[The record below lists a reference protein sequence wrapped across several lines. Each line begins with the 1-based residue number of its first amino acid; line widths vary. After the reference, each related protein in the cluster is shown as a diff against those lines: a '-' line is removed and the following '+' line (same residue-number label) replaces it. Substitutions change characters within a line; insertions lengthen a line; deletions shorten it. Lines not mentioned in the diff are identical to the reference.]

1 MDAKSRFK
9 GNRNSGPQSTA
20 QEVKPAGQ
28 QRSTKSLLRRGGGG
42 GISDKTMARITIG
55 AAGDVPTP
63 SRVLGNQGTPQPP

>member
-9 GNRNSGPQSTA
+9 GNRNLEPQSTA

-28 QRSTKSLLRRGGGG
+28 QRSTKSLLRRGG

>member
-20 QEVKPAGQ
+20 QEVKPADQ
-28 QRSTKSLLRRGGGG
+28 QRSTKSLLRRG

-63 SRVLGNQGTPQPP
+63 SRVLENQGTPQPP